1 MMKRASVV
9 KRFGLWAAVSLVI
22 MMMSVLCITSMAAES
37 QPRVLRVA
45 FCEAKGITEKN
56 PDGSRH
62 GLVMD
67 YLNEIA
73 KYTGWEYEFIDT
85 TPDAMLKG
93 FAEGEY
99 ELMGG
104 NYYLPGLEAYYA
116 YPDYNIGYSKS
127 VIFARENDDT
137 VQSHNLKSLN
147 GKTIGVYDRAVEN
160 VRRLK
165 EYLSMND
172 LDCTLK
178 YYSYEQLVDG
188 NLYSYLQEGDV
199 DLLLGNSVEHKQGIR
214 AVVSYD
220 SQPYYIVTNVG
231 NQEVL
236 DGLNMAMAK
245 IADSNPDFASERYA
259 ANFLNASSVDIR
271 LTKEEKDYIRQKGSV
286 TVAMPYNFHPLT
298 CEDPDDM
305 HDGLTYDILKEVAEF
320 TGLEFNYV
328 STDSYVKAMELV
340 RQGKVDILGF
350 YLGDE
355 VDSLKQKMVLTAPF
369 ASMNSIIVRNKAS
382 GFPGS
387 ELVGAVIEGRELP
400 KSIRAAEVKSY
411 RNINEALKAVNR
423 GEADFAYGLAT
434 YMEHEI
440 QKSHFANVVPVT
452 LINDRMD
459 ICLAMARPADP
470 ELLTIMNKAIN
481 SIPSDRSA
489 ELLDHNMVS
498 AGTGVLSITE
508 LIYANPMMFV
518 GILTAILLILV
529 TVILWVNRVRVK
541 AAVMQSDLKKAEAE
555 SRAKG
560 EFLSRMS
567 HELRTP
573 MNAVVGLADLAGM
586 TEGVP
591 ENIREML
598 VKLRASSHYLLDL
611 INDILDMSRLDSGML
626 TIASEPFSLERM
638 LNELRTMME
647 TDANRRGL
655 NYRIE
660 TDISHGGVTGDV
672 IRLRQVLTN
681 LLSNAFKFTPEGGTV
696 ILRVTEKPGPGENAV
711 GEQVVCEN
719 APCGSVVYEFQV
731 IDTGVGIDLKDQTRI
746 FDTFEQVGTNYAK
759 SQGTGLGLPISY
771 SIVQLMGG
779 ELRVKSEPGHGSEF
793 YFTLTLP
800 VGSPVYDGGSVNES
814 HVGEEM
820 LKEVRILLAEDNDL
834 NAEIALQLLELKGAV
849 VSRCENGRLAV
860 ERFKESDPGEFQVIL
875 MDIQMPEMN
884 GLEATRAIRAMDRPD
899 AAAIPIIAMTANVFK
914 EDVDAAMEAGMSGFE
929 GKPLDVEHLYLQ
941 ICRLLGLEADRLKSE

>member
-1 MMKRASVV
+1 M
-9 KRFGLWAAVSLVI
+9 
-22 MMMSVLCITSMAAES
+22 
-37 QPRVLRVA
+37 
-45 FCEAKGITEKN
+45 
-56 PDGSRH
+56 
-62 GLVMD
+62 
-67 YLNEIA
+67 
-73 KYTGWEYEFIDT
+73 
-85 TPDAMLKG
+85 
-93 FAEGEY
+93 
-99 ELMGG
+99 
-104 NYYLPGLEAYYA
+104 
-116 YPDYNIGYSKS
+116 
-127 VIFARENDDT
+127 
-137 VQSHNLKSLN
+137 
-147 GKTIGVYDRAVEN
+147 
-160 VRRLK
+160 
-165 EYLSMND
+165 
-172 LDCTLK
+172 
-178 YYSYEQLVDG
+178 
-188 NLYSYLQEGDV
+188 
-199 DLLLGNSVEHKQGIR
+199 
-214 AVVSYD
+214 
-220 SQPYYIVTNVG
+220 
-231 NQEVL
+231 
-236 DGLNMAMAK
+236 
-245 IADSNPDFASERYA
+245 
-259 ANFLNASSVDIR
+259 
-271 LTKEEKDYIRQKGSV
+271 
-286 TVAMPYNFHPLT
+286 
-298 CEDPDDM
+298 
-305 HDGLTYDILKEVAEF
+305 
-320 TGLEFNYV
+320 
-328 STDSYVKAMELV
+328 
-340 RQGKVDILGF
+340 
-350 YLGDE
+350 
-355 VDSLKQKMVLTAPF
+355 
-369 ASMNSIIVRNKAS
+369 
-382 GFPGS
+382 
-387 ELVGAVIEGRELP
+387 GAVIEGRELP

-518 GILTAILLILV
+518 GVLTAILLILV

-941 ICRLLGLEADRLKSE
+941 ICRLLGLEADGLKSE